1 MTTQPAQPEIIIDAA
16 VAALRETAVAE
27 HPSAALVERT
37 IAAMQSHGGRPGPA
51 GTAAA
56 GARRELRNGD
66 YEFQGPNT
74 AFQIRN
80 AGPDQVE
87 LVLLELK

>member
-37 IAAMQSHGGRPGPA
+37 IAAMQSHGGRPRPA
-51 GTAAA
+51 GTA
-56 GARRELRNGD
+56 R
-66 YEFQGPNT
+66 P
-74 AFQIRN
+74 
-80 AGPDQVE
+80 AGPVE
-87 LVLLELK
+87 PAGGGSVSPPRSAWRRPSR